1 MHVHV
6 YFWQKKPTPSCTWN
20 KAMKNT
26 KQHLYNSSLHLCVYI
41 TESQKVH
48 ICSTSMTWPHF
59 LIILYLRQ
67 SWILRIFPDVIKIRC
82 VFRTCSKAG
91 KINWIWVS
99 TTLISKSKKEQ
110 MTNREPACLLRLL
123 EFISEITV
131 ALQEGTRAIMKP
143 AMEKMQ
149 IRFLITRSIQV
160 HSLDSVASQY
170 SFNYS
175 TNVEDIQEERMKI
188 KNKQTNKSYPK
199 TLGTKPH
206 LFLSFLKALLKGSIS
221 CNRGVPL

>member
-1 MHVHV
+1 
-6 YFWQKKPTPSCTWN
+6 
-20 KAMKNT
+20 MKNT
-26 KQHLYNSSLHLCVYI
+26 KQHLYNSSSHLCVYI

-67 SWILRIFPDVIKIRC
+67 SWILHIFPDVIKIRC

-175 TNVEDIQEERMKI
+175 TNLEHIQEERMKI
-188 KNKQTNKSYPK
+188 KNKQTKATPNQNTRNKASSFPQ
-199 TLGTKPH
+199 
-206 LFLSFLKALLKGSIS
+206 FLKGFTERQYFLQ
-221 CNRGVPL
+221 